1 MIKNIKYLIR
11 EIMLLMACIVV
22 FPIRTVVILAYKW
35 HLWVQKW
42 DIKINKDH
50 EDFYNNYE

>member
-22 FPIRTVVILAYKW
+22 FPIRTIVILAYKW

-42 DIKINKDH
+42 DKKIKKDH